1 MNSIIGYIF
10 AALGLGVLLTA
21 TKIFAALS
29 KIFEVKMPMIIIG
42 GVGLILIGIIML
54 MNPSSK
60 KGKIN
65 QAAEEVPI
73 YEGEGKHRK
82 IVGYRKG

>member
-10 AALGLGVLLTA
+10 AAFGLGILLAA
-21 TKIFAALS
+21 TKISAALS
-29 KIFEVKMPMIIIG
+29 KVFEIKMPIIVIA

-60 KGKIN
+60 KGKVS
-65 QAAEEVPI
+65 QATEEVPI

-82 IVGYRKG
+82 IVGYRKD